1 MQKKLI
7 ALALASLAAAPVLAA
22 DTSVTLYGLLDAG
35 FAWRGDNYDS
45 SVGSRK
51 SVDSG
56 QFNGSRLG
64 VKGREDLAPGVKA
77 VFQLEAGI
85 AADTGRSN
93 QGGATWGRQSW
104 VGLETNSVKASFG
117 RQYTPAFNLY
127 ANLDPF
133 GLGSVAELN
142 NIFTHVVARANNAA
156 YIATPFYNDKFAVEA
171 MYSTQVSG
179 DEAQANVKDVR
190 YASVFPKLKL
200 GNALLEAGYTK
211 QTTKGASG
219 TDSAIDVGAIID
231 LQPAKFTLAYARVE
245 NGASE
250 VLINGDKKKYDR
262 FHIGTTVPFGN
273 LSLLASWNYSKDK
286 NGQNDKA
293 SQLGIGATYDLSK
306 RTTLYAAF
314 ATIDT
319 TDGANAGK
327 AYQVYDA
334 TNDAFGYRRGANIG
348 LFHTF

>member
-7 ALALASLAAAPVLAA
+7 ALAVAGFAATPVFA

-64 VKGREDLAPGVKA
+64 VKGQEMLAPGVKA
-77 VFQLEAGI
+77 LFQLEAGI

-104 VGLETNSVKASFG
+104 AGLETNSVKASFG

-142 NIFTHVVARANNAA
+142 NIFTHVVARANNSA
-156 YIATPFYNDKFAVEA
+156 YISTPFYNGLFAVEA
-171 MYSTQVSG
+171 MTSTQVSG
-179 DEAQANVKDVR
+179 DEAQANTKDVR
-190 YASVFPKLKL
+190 YSSVFPKLKL
-200 GNALLEAGYTK
+200 GNTLLEAGYTRQAQK
-211 QTTKGASG
+211 DGVGSDTS
-219 TDSAIDVGAIID
+219 IDLGAIVD
-231 LQPAKFTLAYARVE
+231 LQPAKLTLAYAHVS
-245 NGASE
+245 NASE
-250 VLINGDKKKYDR
+250 E
-262 FHIGTTVPFGN
+262 IGRAHV
-273 LSLLASWNYSKDK
+273 
-286 NGQNDKA
+286 
-293 SQLGIGATYDLSK
+293 
-306 RTTLYAAF
+306 
-314 ATIDT
+314 
-319 TDGANAGK
+319 
-327 AYQVYDA
+327 
-334 TNDAFGYRRGANIG
+334 
-348 LFHTF
+348 